1 MQSHYSRRVQISFQV
16 KNLLAFTAF
25 LAAGFLLGS
34 RRARKAG
41 PIQVMSIEVKVDA
54 KEALAT
60 LKKLEAQTVRLV
72 CRGKE
77 LVAVL
82 RTEGMRE
89 VVAGRRL
96 DESQVI
102 PMPCQADI
110 DALQARLDAGESLT
124 DAERATLYQYAK
136 TS

>member
-1 MQSHYSRRVQISFQV
+1 V

-60 LKKLEAQTVRLV
+60 LKTLEAQTVRLA
-72 CRGKE
+72 CRAQD
-77 LVAVL
+77 LVAVF
-82 RTEGMRE
+82 RTSGMRE
-89 VVAGRRL
+89 VVAGRRE
-96 DESQVI
+96 ESLVNSSL
-102 PMPCQADI
+102 CQADI
-110 DALQARLDAGESLT
+110 DALQARLAAGESLT
-124 DAERATLYQYAK
+124 DAERAILYQYAK